1 MKIYIVDD
9 ELEIRKSLKNILEDE
24 NYEVEDFANKKSLLK
39 NLIKE
44 RPSLILLDVWLGKD
58 DGIEI
63 LDECKKIYPMIPIVM
78 ISGHGTIELAV
89 TATKK
94 GAIDFIEK
102 PLSISKVLETIN
114 KVLNKNP
121 NDEIPDVKLEYDI
134 ILGES
139 LAIKKVKFAIS
150 QAAATNARV
159 FIYGENGTGKELVAR
174 SIVLNSKRK
183 NNPYIEINCAAIPE
197 ELIESELFGY
207 EKGAFTG
214 ASEKRI
220 GKFEAANLG
229 TLLLDEICDMTL
241 ATQAKVLR
249 VLQEQRFERIGST
262 DSIQVDVRVIAAT
275 NIPVEEAIKEGKF
288 REDLYYRLNVI
299 PIYIP
304 PLRERR
310 DDIPVLIEHYMNASI
325 KENDLQSK
333 KIDNDAISILSNH
346 FWPGNIR
353 ELKNIIERL
362 CILTVG
368 ETITG
373 KDAKEAL
380 KGFGKAEEIFEQG
393 DLKKAKDEF
402 ERQYIL
408 KTLQLNEGN
417 VNKASKILGVE
428 RTHLYRKIKSL
439 NISID
444 NISENFH
451 SISLIYQFQ
460 YLQLNLLPI
469 H

>member
-39 NLIKE
+39 NLTKE

-121 NDEIPDVKLEYDI
+121 NDEILDIKLEYDI

-150 QAAATNARV
+150 QAASTNARV

-310 DDIPVLIEHYMNASI
+310 GDIPVLIDHYMNVSI

-373 KDAKEAL
+373 KDAKDAL

-428 RTHLYRKIKSL
+428 RTHLYRKIKTL

-444 NISENFH
+444 NILE
-451 SISLIYQFQ
+451 
-460 YLQLNLLPI
+460 
-469 H
+469 

>member
-9 ELEIRKSLKNILEDE
+9 EVEIRKSLKNILEDE

-39 NLIKE
+39 NLSKE

-102 PLSISKVLETIN
+102 PLSISKVLDTIN
-114 KVLNKNP
+114 KVLNKNSY
-121 NDEIPDVKLEYDI
+121 DEIPDIKLEYDI

-159 FIYGENGTGKELVAR
+159 FIFGENGTGKELVAR

-197 ELIESELFGY
+197 DLIESELFGY

-214 ASEKRI
+214 ATEKRI
-220 GKFEAANLG
+220 GKFEAANNG

-241 ATQAKVLR
+241 STQAKVLR
-249 VLQEQRFERIGST
+249 VLQEQRFERIGSSE
-262 DSIQVDVRVIAAT
+262 SIQVDVRVIAAT
-275 NIPVEEAIKEGKF
+275 NIPVEDAIKEGKF
-288 REDLYYRLNVI
+288 REDLYYRLNVL
-299 PIYIP
+299 PIFIP

-310 DDIPVLIEHYMNASI
+310 GDIPVLIDHYMKASI

-333 KIDNDAISILSNH
+333 KIDNDAVSILSNH

-362 CILTVG
+362 CILTIG
-368 ETITG
+368 EVITG
-373 KDAKEAL
+373 RDAKEAL

-402 ERQYIL
+402 ERQYII
-408 KTLQLNEGN
+408 KTLQINEGN
-417 VNKASKILGVE
+417 VSKTSKILGVE
-428 RTHLYRKIKSL
+428 RTHLYRKIKAL

-444 NISENFH
+444 NLSE
-451 SISLIYQFQ
+451 
-460 YLQLNLLPI
+460 
-469 H
+469 

>member
-39 NLIKE
+39 NLTKE

-121 NDEIPDVKLEYDI
+121 NDEIPDIKLEYDI

-150 QAAATNARV
+150 QAASTNARV

-262 DSIQVDVRVIAAT
+262 DSIQIDVRVIAAT

-310 DDIPVLIEHYMNASI
+310 GDIPVLIDHYMNVSI

-362 CILTVG
+362 CILTIG

-373 KDAKEAL
+373 KDAKDAL

-444 NISENFH
+444 NILE
-451 SISLIYQFQ
+451 
-460 YLQLNLLPI
+460 
-469 H
+469 